1 MKKIKNQMKHLAA
14 ASLFVAASNAQA
26 DIAVVVNPGVG
37 DVSVNSA
44 ELKDIFLGKL
54 NSLPNG
60 KKIVAI
66 DQEPGDVREEFLKKL
81 VNKTESQLKAYWAQL
96 VFTGRGQ
103 PPKQVMD
110 DEEVKEFVSENPNMI
125 GYIDSEEVDSTV
137 KVIMT
142 IK

>member
-1 MKKIKNQMKHLAA
+1 MKYLKKQIKALAA
-14 ASLFVAASNAQA
+14 ATLFVAASSAQA

-66 DQEPGDVREEFLKKL
+66 DQEPGGVREEFLKKL
-81 VNKTESQLKAYWAQL
+81 LNKSESQLKAYWAQL

-125 GYIDSEEVDSTV
+125 GYIDSDEVDSTV

>member
-1 MKKIKNQMKHLAA
+1 MKQIKNQVKNLAA
-14 ASLFVAASNAQA
+14 ATVFIAASSAQA
-26 DIAVVVNPGVG
+26 EIAVVVNPGVG
-37 DVSVNSA
+37 DVTVNSA

-66 DQEPGDVREEFLKKL
+66 DQEPGSVREEFLKKL
-81 VNKTESQLKAYWAQL
+81 INKSESQLKAYWAQL

-125 GYIDSEEVDSTV
+125 GYIDSDEVDSSV

>member
-1 MKKIKNQMKHLAA
+1 MKYLKKQIKALAA
-14 ASLFVAASNAQA
+14 ATLFVAASGAQA

-66 DQEPGDVREEFLKKL
+66 DQEPGGVREEFLKKL
-81 VNKTESQLKAYWAQL
+81 INKSESQLKAYWAQL

>member
-1 MKKIKNQMKHLAA
+1 MKKIKNSFKTLAA
-14 ASLFVAASNAQA
+14 VTVLCTASNVQA
-26 DIAVVVNPGVG
+26 DVAVVVNPGVG

-66 DQEPGDVREEFLKKL
+66 DQEPGGVREEFLKKL
-81 VNKTESQLKAYWAQL
+81 INKSESQLKAYWAQL